1 MIHFPSC
8 RPSTHKPSN
17 KYTYN
22 RKTRQALAIHEA
34 QEKKRQAK
42 ILAQKYIETINLCD
56 LTIDPTACI
65 LDLSISELGQLLSQ
79 Y

>member
-17 KYTYN
+17 KYAYN
-22 RKTRQALAIHEA
+22 RKTCQALAIHEA

-42 ILAQKYIETINLCD
+42 ILAQNTIETINLCD
-56 LTIDPTACI
+56 LYIDSTACI
-65 LDLSISELGQLLSQ
+65 LDLSIPELEQLLSQ